1 MAGRPSVSSGSVQAG
16 HRLAAGAFAAALIAV
31 ALSAAPFGQVR
42 LAADPGFLPAFV
54 ASTVVA
60 EVLTATLL
68 VLQARVAQDCRT
80 LRLGTAWLLFAPAA
94 VAASGLSWLPAV
106 LLLGAGSAAI
116 WRRRLRDPLSVWL
129 AVSLLAALLGV
140 VLTLAGGGRFTV
152 GWYVAHGLGGATG
165 MAVLIALLAELV
177 AQAGRTEARNARLEQ
192 MLCIDALTGLHN
204 RRAFETALEQEW
216 RRSHREQTAISA
228 LMIDIDNFKAFND
241 RHGHPAGDSCLRQ
254 VGVAVAAQVQ
264 RPADLVA
271 RVGGEEFVI
280 LLPVTAE
287 DGAARIAERVR
298 AAVAAVE
305 ITHEGSRL
313 GYVTVS
319 VGVATRRPCDL
330 VDNRPALIAAADR
343 ALYEA
348 KERGRNL
355 VRAEAMPATGLV
367 PV

>member
-1 MAGRPSVSSGSVQAG
+1 M
-16 HRLAAGAFAAALIAV
+16 
-31 ALSAAPFGQVR
+31 
-42 LAADPGFLPAFV
+42 
-54 ASTVVA
+54 
-60 EVLTATLL
+60 
-68 VLQARVAQDCRT
+68 
-80 LRLGTAWLLFAPAA
+80 
-94 VAASGLSWLPAV
+94 
-106 LLLGAGSAAI
+106 
-116 WRRRLRDPLSVWL
+116 
-129 AVSLLAALLGV
+129 
-140 VLTLAGGGRFTV
+140 
-152 GWYVAHGLGGATG
+152 
-165 MAVLIALLAELV
+165 
-177 AQAGRTEARNARLEQ
+177 
-192 MLCIDALTGLHN
+192 
-204 RRAFETALEQEW
+204 
-216 RRSHREQTAISA
+216 
-228 LMIDIDNFKAFND
+228 
-241 RHGHPAGDSCLRQ
+241 
-254 VGVAVAAQVQ
+254 
-264 RPADLVA
+264 
-271 RVGGEEFVI
+271 I